1 MMVIHSSQVS
11 AAGTPE
17 TGHAAD
23 PLQDQAAESFAE

>member
-1 MMVIHSSQVS
+1 MMVIRSSQVS